1 MRKHSLLSLMLV
13 VAVMALG
20 VVFSPTQAEEDPLQE
35 EVLSTP
41 GETLE
46 QSLAKAQAA
55 ATRSQMNVTVSAV
68 GFDIPAGSEAEKY
81 LQSTAQAGRGSYFPA
96 KDARQLAAA
105 LGAAASGQTA
115 ATPSALVVGRKV
127 VNDKLQG
134 EADSL
139 PTDQRTG
146 VFLEFKGMPQ
156 KDAGQLCMEARRPRV
171 WPAAAGGGPGER
183 LVMVRHPDDSRRWLP
198 GGEVECGDP
207 IGIRGAGAQELHR
220 WRTGRIGVN
229 RCLLSLASYAV

>member
-134 EADSL
+134 EADHFPQTNEL
-139 PTDQRTG
+139 AC
-146 VFLEFKGMPQ
+146 FWEFKGMPQ
-156 KDAGQLCMEARRPRV
+156 KTQVDGVWKRDGKEYGRRQQEVGPGNGWSWFAIRTT
-171 WPAAAGGGPGER
+171 AAAGFPVGKW
-183 LVMVRHPDDSRRWLP
+183 S
-198 GGEVECGDP
+198 VEIQSGS
-207 IGIRGAGAQELHR
+207 GVLARKNF
-220 WRTGRIGVN
+220 TIGVP
-229 RCLLSLASYAV
+229 AG